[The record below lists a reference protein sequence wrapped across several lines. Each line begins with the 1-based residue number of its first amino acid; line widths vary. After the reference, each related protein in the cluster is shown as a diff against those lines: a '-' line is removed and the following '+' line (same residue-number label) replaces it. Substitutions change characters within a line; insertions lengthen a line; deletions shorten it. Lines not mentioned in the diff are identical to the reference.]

1 MGGEDATGGCI
12 HSLSLSLSLSR
23 GARKFGQME
32 SLGQCM
38 RHPSSTTDKLMER
51 PLFFTP
57 HIFFY
62 PHFVSFFDNSKGVLY
77 LAFIS
82 NRHHHHPGQKN
93 LRVALTCVT
102 NHSCH
107 TWE

>member
-1 MGGEDATGGCI
+1 
-12 HSLSLSLSLSR
+12 
-23 GARKFGQME
+23 
-32 SLGQCM
+32 
-38 RHPSSTTDKLMER
+38 
-51 PLFFTP
+51 
-57 HIFFY
+57 
-62 PHFVSFFDNSKGVLY
+62 VLY